1 MLSPSRTIIAAAVL
15 FAGSIPVALAHHGW
29 SWASDEDFVLT
40 GSIVEIYLGNP
51 HASLKVMS
59 EGEVWTVELAPP
71 ARTAAAGFV
80 EGVAAVGD
88 EVTAHG
94 HRSNDAA
101 ETRMKAERI
110 TVNGVSYDV
119 YPNDL
124 PV

>member
-1 MLSPSRTIIAAAVL
+1 M
-15 FAGSIPVALAHHGW
+15 
-29 SWASDEDFVLT
+29 LT

-51 HASLKVMS
+51 HATLKVTS
-59 EGEVWTVELAPP
+59 DAVVWTVELAPP

-88 EVTAHG
+88 EVTAYG
-94 HRSNDAA
+94 HRSNDPD

-110 TVNGVSYDV
+110 RVNGVDYNV